1 MNKPHLLKHNGV
13 WLVRE
18 EVGNQKRESLCEGC
32 IGKGNARKCVLL
44 PECSY
49 VSPFNRISYI
59 FKEFQE

>member
-18 EVGNQKRESLCEGC
+18 EVGKQKRSCEGC
-32 IGKGNARKCVLL
+32 IGEGDNRKCVLL

-49 VSPFNRISYI
+49 GGPFNRINYI

>member
-13 WLVRE
+13 WIIRE
-18 EVGNQKRESLCEGC
+18 EMDNQGRLCEGC
-32 IGKGNARKCVLL
+32 IGEGNDRKCNSL

-49 VSPFNRISYI
+49 ESPFNRINYI